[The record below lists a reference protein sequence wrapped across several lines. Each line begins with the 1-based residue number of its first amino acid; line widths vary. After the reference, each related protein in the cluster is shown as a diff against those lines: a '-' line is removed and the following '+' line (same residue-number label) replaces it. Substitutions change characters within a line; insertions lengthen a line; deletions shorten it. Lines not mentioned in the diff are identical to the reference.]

1 MSLQVWLPLNGNLNN
16 QGLSEV
22 TVTNNGAT
30 VDSNGKIGSCYSFD
44 AGKYLTVT
52 RPESLTKEISYSC
65 WVNISSWNST
75 LYDCILSIATGGAWN
90 DSRATLC
97 RNGGGTNLTWNIA
110 NGSSSSRISS
120 NASLSLNT
128 WYHIAC
134 TYDGTKLRIY
144 INGVEDNSASTSLT
158 PNYGSAKIHI
168 GSWSGNNYNLKGHL
182 NDVRIYNHCLSV
194 KEVKEISKGLVCHYK
209 LDNKGFG
216 NPNILPTQSSSD
228 FSRQGNKYT
237 SKVADTRT
245 NDNLHLQYFNGPTY
259 ISTFYDQDVS
269 VTPCD
274 VKTTFTVPENTTGV
288 RVKFNGASND
298 IDLFSV
304 NQVPVTPGET
314 YTLSLRV
321 LSSKSEIVGGIQ
333 VENPKLEKGSVAT
346 PWCPHESDE
355 LYYQLGICGKN
366 LLPNSTLDRDGWENP
381 YGSATLQDNGYY
393 KVIFSSSAG
402 WWGSRY
408 AVNLEAGKTYI
419 ASCKG
424 YGTKAWMW
432 FYKDGPNS
440 IGGNINTT
448 STPQFLYVKYTP
460 TTSGSYYIVCYAG
473 PGDVNYYKDVHF
485 YECNEEIDHSG
496 LSNNGT
502 KIGGLSSST
511 NPPSIRYESC
521 YDFDGSTGSVQIP
534 DLSTLVPS
542 GEFTMNC
549 WIYHDNTWSSKGY
562 ETIFGGPSGFE
573 LDAKVSSTNSS
584 TNSPVLWAHSWGG
597 GKATYELNKWNMI
610 TMTRNAS
617 ETKFYINGEL
627 KITGS
632 AGTIPSG
639 NYFIGAW
646 RTSSEQNYKGKISD
660 FRLYSTVL
668 SAEDIKMLYS
678 TSASIDKNGNM
689 HAYEFKEE

>member
-1 MSLQVWLPLNGNLNN
+1 MSLQVWLPLNGNLDN
-16 QGLSEV
+16 QGLSDV
-22 TVTNNGAT
+22 AVTNSGAT

-44 AGKYLTVT
+44 TGKYITVT
-52 RPESLTKEISYSC
+52 KPVALTKEISYSC
-65 WVNISSWNST
+65 WVNIFSWNSAAW
-75 LYDCILSIATGGAWN
+75 DCILSIATSTTWN
-90 DSRATLC
+90 NSRATLC
-97 RNGGGTNLTWNIA
+97 RNGSSTNLTWNIA
-110 NGSSSSRISS
+110 NGSSYSSVNS
-120 NASLSLNT
+120 NISLSLNT

-134 TYDGTKLRIY
+134 TYDGAKLRIY
-144 INGVEDNSASTSLT
+144 INGVEDNSTDTSLV
-158 PNYGSAKIHI
+158 PDYSSANLSI
-168 GSWSGNNYNLKGHL
+168 GSWRGNNYNLKGHL
-182 NDVRIYNHCLSV
+182 NDVRIYNHCLSA

-269 VTPCD
+269 ATPCN
-274 VKTTFTVPENTTGV
+274 VKTTFTVPENASGV
-288 RVKFNGASND
+288 RVKFNGASID
-298 IDLFSV
+298 IDLFNAS
-304 NQVPVTPGET
+304 QVTVTPGET

-521 YDFDGSTGSVQIP
+521 YDFDGNTGSIQIP
-534 DLSTLVPS
+534 NLATLVPN

-549 WIYHDNTWSSKGY
+549 WIYHDDTWSSKIY

-573 LDAKVSSTNSS
+573 LEAKKGS
-584 TNSPVLWAHSWGG
+584 TNSPVLRALSWGG
-597 GKATYELNKWNMI
+597 GQATYELNKWNMI

-617 ETKFYINGEL
+617 GTKFYINGEL

-646 RTSSEQNYKGKISD
+646 NTSSQQNYKGRISD

-668 SAEDIKMLYS
+668 SVDDIKELYNV
-678 TSASIDKNGNM
+678 SASVDKNGNM
-689 HAYEFKEE
+689 YAYEFKEE